1 MKIQSIKGVKDI
13 LPGEVEKWRWVEI
26 TAHNV
31 FSRYGFGEI
40 RIPIFEY
47 TNLFTRGIGET
58 TDIVEKEMY
67 TFKDRNGDKITLRPE
82 GTASTVRS
90 YIENKMYNP
99 PGLVKLYYIG
109 PMFRYERPQA
119 GRFRQFYQIGV
130 EAMDSAEP
138 SLDAE
143 LIGMVM
149 DFLGRLGLKGL
160 ELQLNT
166 LGCSKCRSAYRKILK
181 GAIYDH
187 LNGLCKNCQERYER
201 NPLRVLDCKVEHDQI
216 VAQGLP
222 KTADHICDACKN
234 HFKDVIKFLESA
246 KIPYILNPN
255 LVRGLDY
262 YNRTAFEIISA
273 GLGAQNAVCGG
284 GRYDTLVEEFGGPST
299 PCFGFAIGFERLI
312 SLIPP
317 EKTDGLLQNP
327 DIFVVSLGGA
337 ARTES
342 FKIIQKL
349 RREGIAAERT
359 SEEGSMKSQMRK
371 ANKAEC
377 RFVLII
383 GENEIE
389 SGEYVLKSMKD
400 GSQSNI
406 SIGSAITEIKNLLYT
421 NTT

>member
-1 MKIQSIKGVKDI
+1 
-13 LPGEVEKWRWVEI
+13 
-26 TAHNV
+26 
-31 FSRYGFGEI
+31 
-40 RIPIFEY
+40 
-47 TNLFTRGIGET
+47 
-58 TDIVEKEMY
+58 
-67 TFKDRNGDKITLRPE
+67 
-82 GTASTVRS
+82 
-90 YIENKMYNP
+90 
-99 PGLVKLYYIG
+99 
-109 PMFRYERPQA
+109 
-119 GRFRQFYQIGV
+119 
-130 EAMDSAEP
+130 
-138 SLDAE
+138 
-143 LIGMVM
+143 
-149 DFLGRLGLKGL
+149 
-160 ELQLNT
+160 
-166 LGCSKCRSAYRKILK
+166 
-181 GAIYDH
+181 
-187 LNGLCKNCQERYER
+187 
-201 NPLRVLDCKVEHDQI
+201 
-216 VAQGLP
+216 
-222 KTADHICDACKN
+222 
-234 HFKDVIKFLESA
+234 
-246 KIPYILNPN
+246 
-255 LVRGLDY
+255 
-262 YNRTAFEIISA
+262 
-273 GLGAQNAVCGG
+273 
-284 GRYDTLVEEFGGPST
+284 PST